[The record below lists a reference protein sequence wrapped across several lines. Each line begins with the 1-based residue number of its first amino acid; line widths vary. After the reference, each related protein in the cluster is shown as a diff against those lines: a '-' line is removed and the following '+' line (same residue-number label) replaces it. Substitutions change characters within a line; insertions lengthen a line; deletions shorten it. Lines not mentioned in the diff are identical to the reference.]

1 MMSSPVCKILANEI
15 CPIDL
20 FFTAWP
26 QIDSVALILPPTS
39 DLSVAA
45 SMKDA
50 LTTAGKTS
58 VHIVFR
64 EQEKELI
71 LKLYKKFT
79 ISFELLDE
87 LKMNHDITVKINLLQ
102 FVAAARTY

>member
-1 MMSSPVCKILANEI
+1 
-15 CPIDL
+15 
-20 FFTAWP
+20 
-26 QIDSVALILPPTS
+26 
-39 DLSVAA
+39 
-45 SMKDA
+45 
-50 LTTAGKTS
+50 
-58 VHIVFR
+58 
-64 EQEKELI
+64 LI